1 MDTTSSALSR
11 TFHLLAIH
19 QDMQDRLRA
28 EIKEAKKQQG
38 GNLSYDQLVGLPYLD
53 ALCRES
59 LRLQVS
65 FLGGL
70 IITLLIILC
79 RHSPVP
85 LVRRMYVPTLCILIT
100 RGLSVHH
107 HFSARQ
113 DIILPLSN
121 PIKGVDGRE
130 ITEVFVPNDTKLTIG
145 IMASN
150 RNPELWGPDAEEF
163 NPERWLKP
171 LPESLVAAHL
181 PGVYSHL

>member
-28 EIKEAKKQQG
+28 EIKEAKEQQG
-38 GNLSYDQLVGLPYLD
+38 GNLSFDQLVGLPYLD

-59 LRLQVS
+59 LRLQVFFS
-65 FLGGL
+65 WL
-70 IITLLIILC
+70 IITLIIILC

-100 RGLSVHH
+100 RGLLAHH

-113 DIILPLSN
+113 DIVLPLST
-121 PIKGVDGRE
+121 PIKGVDGQE

-171 LPESLVAAHL
+171 LSESLVAAHL